1 MPNANEMP
9 PTERMY
15 VELAGL
21 IRHYCQ
27 TYNCKP
33 YQLGTIALNDTAFP
47 RAILKIAGDESE
59 AEGLP
64 PDYLDRLESQKT
76 QTVKQLAMLEH
87 FILHCPVSPAEHA
100 ARQVA

>member
-1 MPNANEMP
+1 MPNLNDMP

-15 VELAGL
+15 VELAAL

-27 TYNCKP
+27 TYSAKP
-33 YQLGTIALNDTAFP
+33 YQLGRIALNDGMFP

-64 PDYLDRLESQKT
+64 EDYLQRLESQKT
-76 QTVKQLAMLEH
+76 QTVKKLAMLEH

-100 ARQVA
+100 ARQTA